1 MLVQGLM
8 STAHVCEVTVGTTS
22 FDDLVKEVDSPSF
35 QEQATGR
42 GHLRAETGHNRVTG
56 ELLPD
61 QLLGESAGLQPPG
74 GAAWSWYLQAQAA
87 PVQHEND
94 RKWLCCYALWLFFQ
108 TPVICFDLVITGAG

>member
-1 MLVQGLM
+1 MDMLVQGPL

-42 GHLRAETGHNRVTG
+42 AHLRAETGHNRVTG

-74 GAAWSWYLQAQAA
+74 GAAWSRYLQAQAA
-87 PVQHEND
+87 PVQHENG
-94 RKWLCCYALWLFFQ
+94 YAAMPCGYSFRLLLYVL
-108 TPVICFDLVITGAG
+108 TR